1 VSALRTGTRLRSQV
15 DDTEV
20 IVVRASGD
28 EIALTCGGH
37 PMVDIK
43 ADVDA
48 SLVLDPELADGAPLG
63 KRFTSADDDSLE
75 LLVTKAG
82 AGTLANGRVALVL
95 KEAKPLPSSD

>member
-1 VSALRTGTRLRSQV
+1 MSALRTGTRLRSQV

-20 IVVRASGD
+20 IVVRAPAD

-37 PMVDIK
+37 PMVDVK

-48 SLVLDPELADGAPLG
+48 SLVLDPELAAGAPLG
-63 KRFTSADDDSLE
+63 KRFTMADDDLLE

-82 AGTLANGRVALVL
+82 AGTLAAGRVPLVL